1 LNHIEPTYLRFVYDK
16 LEKGILNS
24 ENPSSLPDGFVGI
37 YEQEFMAN
45 TSVDQRQ
52 NTLLKFGLWSLFKS
66 AVSIETFSLVFN
78 VQQSEIRVF
87 IDSYSNWFN
96 SPEPGRYQLYHD
108 RIKVFFL
115 QKLKNYELQELNER
129 LISSLLKSIKA
140 KNGDSTEKYALE
152 HLSTHMALESMMGHE
167 YERLHQF
174 VNNESIW
181 TRQIDISNGYEWSQ
195 KAIQHGIKE
204 GARRQDELNT
214 LRSTVNSVKL
224 MQQEQNSAE
233 DILRLLNRGDY
244 QTALGRA
251 ERWEGDRQFKLY
263 LLMIHDLTL
272 GDCKDASFKIKALE
286 VIIQAIDDTPIDHTI
301 LDWSNFYP
309 EIAVFKYI
317 YELHE
322 IGIDGSLIWK
332 RNNGQ
337 LSLIDVLN
345 SYSTELDELI
355 TFACSEFGYKIFLN
369 QGDQTSVISELI
381 KICEILLQ
389 KRHLDKLDQ
398 LLSITVNRTSNLED
412 DRSYSYGEIV
422 SFLKNT
428 ISEYENSLNDN
439 FHRKVVKI
447 ARKYIS
453 ELLNVKGENNQL
465 LSDLSNFYMSDGNK
479 EKALNLINKIEDDYI
494 KDCALSSIS
503 IKLINL
509 DFKNESLKI
518 AHKIIDLDEKDVAI
532 GQISNKIATQG
543 DVDEALSLLKHIKS
557 SKEKEQTIESIIEL
571 KFEKVSVHGTHNFI
585 KNFVNQE
592 DKNIALSIL
601 SNLLINNDSLNET
614 LKILDEIE
622 DVKERDR
629 RYQQISNLYYTK
641 GEKNEALKIAHKII
655 GLDKKAWALS
665 SIAEEM
671 AYEGSINEA
680 IKILGEIKKINPPA
694 AGDVMKAIISSVIED
709 VEFTLDKQIE
719 SNLFDKAFKIID
731 ELKSDFNTDDVL
743 SLMSLSIM
751 KKSPIEYGERA
762 INIVNEIKSR
772 RVRNSLL
779 SELSFIQGERGCIN
793 DAFELINKIDSCEDH
808 IYAFENILECHL
820 DGIKSIN
827 SIPEINNNESLIV
840 QNNQERDDI
849 DKELEA
855 IFHELENDPDI
866 GDPETL
872 EEELNEW
879 RFNRELENFQ
889 KHPDY
894 NTCKDIKN
902 KNLTDIVLN
911 IGLLLLQRNIRDIK
925 HDDLKNIY
933 ELFIK
938 NKMYKESFVYLKKSL
953 SISNTYNTINLNDV
967 DFFDYEYH
975 EDNFLSNLIELKKF
989 KELKDYIF
997 RLDHL
1002 PTKDSINS
1010 KVSEILYLKG
1020 ENKEGSRYL
1029 NNIND
1034 QDLKDEILGSISS
1047 IICEQGDKVEAL
1059 KLIDQIQDESTVNL
1073 AYTEVAKILAA
1084 RGQIDEALEMVNH
1097 ISRDFGADENALM
1110 EISKILAADGQKHE
1124 ALKILNQIQDKDLAL
1139 AEISVI
1145 LMTKGER
1152 NTAIKLLDEINDPA
1166 YKNESIVSISK
1177 VLTSDGQKDA
1187 ALKIV
1192 NKIQDKYDKAIALE
1206 GISEILIEKG
1216 LNNQALEITN
1226 KIYDEGKR
1234 EKSLSNI
1241 SKSLLDEGLEDE
1253 AIIIY
1258 NQLSDNSIKDIV
1270 LMKLSE
1276 IYILKGSLDLSL
1288 KIIDDI
1294 QNIYTK
1300 DSTLNYICGYLI
1312 KKRDIKKWSE
1322 ILINYNSNGNRRAA
1336 CYNYGLVAKH
1346 EDWKKT
1352 ADILKDLNDKEAFIF
1367 GLSRQIKYHPKQGQN
1382 IFPYLYNFS
1391 NLSYGLSNLLISE
1404 AKNIYVEGFDS
1415 NKEKLKILREVVAI

>member
-1 LNHIEPTYLRFVYDK
+1 MNHIEPTYLRFVFDK
-16 LEKGILNS
+16 LDKGTINS
-24 ENPSSLPDGFVGI
+24 DNPSSLPDGFVGI

-45 TSVDQRQ
+45 TSVDERQ
-52 NTLLKFGLWSLFKS
+52 NTLLKFGLWSLFKA
-66 AVSIETFSLVFN
+66 AVSLETFSLIFN
-78 VQQSEIRVF
+78 VDQSEIRVF
-87 IDSYSNWFN
+87 IDTYSNWFN
-96 SPEPGRYQLYHD
+96 SPETGKYQLYHD

-115 QKLKNYELQELNER
+115 QKLKDDELQELNER

-181 TRQIDISNGYEWSQ
+181 TRQIEISNGYEWSQ

-204 GARRQDELNT
+204 GSRKQDEIKT

-233 DILRLLNRGDY
+233 DILKLLNRGDY
-244 QTALGRA
+244 QTALRRA
-251 ERWEGDRQFKLY
+251 ETWEGERQFKLY
-263 LLMIHDLTL
+263 LLMIHELTL
-272 GDCKDASFKIKALE
+272 GDCKDASFKIEALE
-286 VIIQAIDDTPIDHTI
+286 VIILAIDDTPIDHTI

-317 YELHE
+317 YELYK
-322 IGIDGSLIWK
+322 IGVDGSLIWK

-337 LSLIDVLN
+337 YSLIDVLN
-345 SYSTELDELI
+345 SSRTGFDKLI

-381 KICEILLQ
+381 KICEILLL

-422 SFLKNT
+422 KFLKNT

-453 ELLNVKGENNQL
+453 ELLNLKDENNQL
-465 LSDLSNFYMSDGNK
+465 LSDISNFYMSDGNK

-503 IKLINL
+503 IELINL
-509 DFKNESLKI
+509 DFKNEALKI
-518 AHKIIDLDEKDVAI
+518 AHKIIDLDEKDFAI
-532 GQISNKIATQG
+532 GQISNKIAIQG
-543 DVDEALSLLKHIKS
+543 DVDEALSIIKYIKS
-557 SKEKEQTIESIIEL
+557 NKEKEQTIESIIEL

-601 SNLLINNDSLNET
+601 SNLLINNDSENEA

-629 RYQQISNLYYTK
+629 RYQQISNIYYTK

-655 GLDKKAWALS
+655 DLDKKAWTLS
-665 SIAEEM
+665 SIAEKI

-680 IKILGEIKKINPPA
+680 IKILTLIKKINSDATKPPIRE
-694 AGDVMKAIISSVIED
+694 IISELIRQD
-709 VEFTLDKQIE
+709 
-719 SNLFDKAFKIID
+719 LFDKAYQIID
-731 ELKSDFNTDDVL
+731 ELKSDYNTDEVI
-743 SLMSLSIM
+743 SLMSLSLM
-751 KKSPIEYGERA
+751 KKSPNDYGIQA
-762 INIVNEIKSR
+762 INLANEIKSR

-779 SELSFIQGERGCIN
+779 SELSFIQANRGYIN
-793 DAFELINKIDSCEDH
+793 DAFELINKIDSCEDQ

-820 DGIKSIN
+820 DVIKSIN

-855 IFHELENDPDI
+855 IFHELENDPNI
-866 GDPETL
+866 GDHDKFED
-872 EEELNEW
+872 ELDEW
-879 RFNRELENFQ
+879 EFKRELEIFK

-894 NTCKDIKN
+894 NTCKEIKN

-933 ELFIK
+933 EYFIK
-938 NKMYKESFVYLKKSL
+938 NEMYKESFVYLKKSL
-953 SISNTYNTINLNDV
+953 STSNTYNTINLNDE

-975 EDNFLSNLIELKKF
+975 EDNFLSNLIELNKY
-989 KELKDYIF
+989 KELTDYIF
-997 RLDHL
+997 QLDHI
-1002 PTKDSINS
+1002 PTKDYINS

-1020 ENKEGSRYL
+1020 DNKEGSRYL

-1034 QDLKDEILGSISS
+1034 QDLKDEILGIISA
-1047 IICEQGDKVEAL
+1047 IICEQGHKVEAL
-1059 KLIDQIQDESTVNL
+1059 KLIDQIRDESTINL

-1084 RGQIDEALEMVNH
+1084 KGQIDEALEMVNH

-1110 EISKILAADGQKHE
+1110 EISKILAADGQKDK
-1124 ALKILNQIQDKDLAL
+1124 ALEILNQIQDKDLAL

-1145 LMTKGER
+1145 LMKKGER

-1166 YKNESIVSISK
+1166 YKNEPIVSISK
-1177 VLTSDGQKDA
+1177 VLTSDGQKDE

-1192 NKIQDKYDKAIALE
+1192 NQIEDKYDKDIALE

-1216 LNNQALEITN
+1216 LKNKALEITN

-1234 EKSLSNI
+1234 EKSLAKI
-1241 SKSLLDEGLEDE
+1241 SISLLDEGLEDE

-1270 LMKLSE
+1270 LKKLSE

-1294 QNIYTK
+1294 QYIYTK
-1300 DSTLNYICGYLI
+1300 DSALNYICGDLI
-1312 KKRDIKKWSE
+1312 KKRDTKKWSE
-1322 ILINYNSNGNRRAA
+1322 ILINYNSIGNRRAA

-1352 ADILKDLNDKEAFIF
+1352 ADILKDLNDKEAFVF
-1367 GLSRQIKYHPKQGQN
+1367 GLSRQIKYHPKHLQN

-1391 NLSYGLSNLLISE
+1391 YLSSRLSNLLISE

-1415 NKEKLKILREVVAI
+1415 NKEKLNILREVISI